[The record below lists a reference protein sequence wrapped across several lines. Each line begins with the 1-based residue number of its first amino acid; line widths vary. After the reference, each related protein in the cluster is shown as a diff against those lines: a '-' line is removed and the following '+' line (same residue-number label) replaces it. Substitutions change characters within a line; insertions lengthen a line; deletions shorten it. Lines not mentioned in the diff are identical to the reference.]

1 YNAASVNAALSIGI
15 CYARPITDQAARSG
29 KFPEMIDGRQ
39 AGFCGQRNHVV
50 AALVE
55 KGISSYQ
62 YGAHFL
68 SDEGKEGRVQLG
80 VVAGLR
86 HEKLL
91 VDCARSVSDLLQLAG
106 GRWEARIDQRADQ
119 RNTWH
124 QLVQQA
130 NSLGLH

>member
-1 YNAASVNAALSIGI
+1 
-15 CYARPITDQAARSG
+15 
-29 KFPEMIDGRQ
+29 MIDGRQ
-39 AGFCGQRNHVV
+39 AALWGPRKEEG
-50 AALVE
+50 AACVE

-68 SDEGKEGRVQLG
+68 SDEGKEGRVKLG
-80 VVAGLR
+80 VVAGIR

-91 VDCARSVSDLLQLAG
+91 VDRARSVSDLLQLAG
-106 GRWEARIDQRADQ
+106 GRREARIDQRAHQ

-130 NSLGLH
+130 DS